1 MASGHIARIVDL
13 SGRLPDMSE
22 DSSVPF
28 KAHSSFAFYKINP
41 NSAVI
46 PMTTSTENSSPDEE
60 AQTPSNVP
68 GLREKTQP
76 ESSNNEPVTLGSKP
90 GAQLEHNSG
99 GDSASSAVLPASK
112 ARSVALVATV
122 TGATFLNVNLHQ
134 FPLAKFTF

>member
-41 NSAVI
+41 NLAVI
-46 PMTTSTENSSPDEE
+46 PMTPSTENSSPDEE

-76 ESSNNEPVTLGSKP
+76 ESSNNEPETLGSKLE
-90 GAQLEHNSG
+90 AQLEHNSS

-122 TGATFLNVNLHQ
+122 TGATFLNVNLRQ